1 MNQVS
6 FVTGANGHLGNN
18 LVRLLLLKRES
29 KGETVKAGV
38 RDIKNTEA
46 FAALDCEL
54 VYAEMLDEQA
64 MVDALKGVDTLYHVA
79 AVFKHWAK
87 DPESEIVQ
95 ANLKGTEIVLKA
107 AAKNGVK
114 KVVYVSSVAAIGHD
128 GSALDEH
135 HWNTETQNAYY
146 HSKIIS
152 EQKAWQLAKEL
163 DLHMVSVLP
172 SAMVGPHALN
182 LTDTMQFIESIRLK
196 ELPFDPN
203 FHFNFVD
210 VRDVAKGLLAA
221 GKKGQ
226 NGERY
231 ILANENSS
239 NLMRVIEA
247 ANTLKPR
254 YRNLPKAPKWLLIF
268 VAWCMKI
275 KSKFDGKPA
284 DMINSQIHLFY
295 GVKQEYDIS
304 KAKREL
310 GFSPRSDI
318 KALKEA
324 FTYLEQ
330 KALNQA

>member
-1 MNQVS
+1 MNRVS

-18 LVRLLLLKRES
+18 LVRLLLS
-29 KGETVKAGV
+29 KGEIVKAGV

-46 FAALDCEL
+46 FAALNCEL
-54 VYAEMLDEQA
+54 VYAEMLDEKA
-64 MVDALKGVDTLYHVA
+64 MSAALKGIDVLYHVA

-87 DPESEIVQ
+87 DPQSEIVQ
-95 ANLKGTEIVLKA
+95 TNLTGTEVVLKA

-114 KVVYVSSVAAIGHD
+114 KIVYVSSVAAVGHN
-128 GSALDEH
+128 GSLLDEN
-135 HWNTETQNAYY
+135 HWNIETRNAYY

-172 SAMVGPHALN
+172 SAMVGPYSLN
-182 LTDTMQFIESIRLK
+182 LTDTMRFIESIRLRQ
-196 ELPFDPN
+196 LPFDPN

-210 VRDVAKGLLAA
+210 VRDVAKGLYAA

-226 NGERY
+226 NGHRY
-231 ILANENSS
+231 ILANEKSS
-239 NLMRVIEA
+239 DLNRVIEA
-247 ANTLKPR
+247 ANTLTSS
-254 YRNLPKAPKWLLIF
+254 YRNLPKSPKWFLLF
-268 VAWCMKI
+268 VAWCMSV
-275 KSKFDGKPA
+275 KSKIDGKRA
-284 DMINSQIHLFY
+284 DLTGSQIRLFY
-295 GVKQEYDIS
+295 GVKQEYDIN

-318 KALKEA
+318 NALKAA

-330 KALNQA
+330 KALTQG

>member
-18 LVRLLLLKRES
+18 LVRLLLS
-29 KGETVKAGV
+29 KGEIVKAGV

-46 FAALDCEL
+46 FTALDCEL
-54 VYAEMLDEQA
+54 IYAEMLDEQA
-64 MVDALKGVDTLYHVA
+64 MSDALKGVDILYHVA

-87 DPESEIVQ
+87 DPQSEIVQ

-114 KVVYVSSVAAIGHD
+114 KIVYVSSVAAVGHN

-135 HWNTETQNAYY
+135 HWNTETRNAYY

-163 DLHMVSVLP
+163 NLNMVSVLP
-172 SAMVGPHALN
+172 SAMVGPYSLN

-196 ELPFDPN
+196 KLPFDPN

-210 VRDVAKGLLAA
+210 VRDVAKGLYAA
-221 GKKGQ
+221 GTKGQ
-226 NGERY
+226 SGQRY
-231 ILANENSS
+231 ILANETSS
-239 NLMRVIEA
+239 DLNRVIEA
-247 ANTLKPR
+247 ANTVKSS
-254 YRNLPKAPKWLLIF
+254 YRNLPKSPKWFLLF
-268 VAWCMKI
+268 VAWCMGM

-284 DMINSQIHLFY
+284 DLINSQIHLFY
-295 GVKQEYDIS
+295 GVKKNTIS
-304 KAKREL
+304 TKPSGNSVSHL
-310 GFSPRSDI
+310 DPTSMH
-318 KALKEA
+318 
-324 FTYLEQ
+324 
-330 KALNQA
+330 

>member
-18 LVRLLLLKRES
+18 LVRLLLS

-38 RDIKNTEA
+38 RDIKNTDA
-46 FAALDCEL
+46 FTELDCEL

-64 MVDALKGVDTLYHVA
+64 MLDALKGVDILYHVA

-87 DPESEIVQ
+87 DPQSEIVQ

-107 AAKNGVK
+107 AAKNGVSK
-114 KVVYVSSVAAIGHD
+114 IVYVSSVAAVGHD
-128 GSALDEH
+128 GNALDEH
-135 HWNTETQNAYY
+135 HWNTETENAYY

-152 EQKAWQLAKEL
+152 EQKAWRLAKEL
-163 DLHMVSVLP
+163 NLQMVSVLP
-172 SAMVGPHALN
+172 SAMVGPNASN

-196 ELPFDPN
+196 KLPFDPN

-210 VRDVAKGLLAA
+210 VRDVAKGLHAA
-221 GKKGQ
+221 GIKGR
-226 NGERY
+226 NGQRY

-239 NLMRVIEA
+239 DLKQIIEA
-247 ANTLKPR
+247 ANTIKSR
-254 YRNLPKAPKWLLIF
+254 YRNLPKAPKWLLFF
-268 VAWCMKI
+268 VAWCMEI

-295 GVKQEYDIS
+295 GVKQEYNIS

-318 KALKEA
+318 NALKAA
-324 FTYLEQ
+324 FTYLEH
-330 KALNQA
+330 KALTQG

>member
-18 LVRLLLLKRES
+18 LVRLLLS

-46 FAALDCEL
+46 FTELDCEL
-54 VYAEMLDEQA
+54 VYAEMLNEQA
-64 MVDALKGVDTLYHVA
+64 MSDALKGVDILYHVA

-87 DPESEIVQ
+87 DPQSEIVQ

-107 AAKNGVK
+107 AAKNGVRK
-114 KVVYVSSVAAIGHD
+114 IVYVSSVAAVGHD
-128 GSALDEH
+128 GNALDEH

-152 EQKAWQLAKEL
+152 EQRAWQLAKEL
-163 DLHMVSVLP
+163 NLQMVAVLP
-172 SAMVGPHALN
+172 SAMVGPNALN

-196 ELPFDPN
+196 NLPFDPN

-210 VRDVAKGLLAA
+210 VRDVAKGLHAA
-221 GKKGQ
+221 SIKGQ
-226 NGERY
+226 NGQRY

-239 NLMRVIEA
+239 DLKQIIEA
-247 ANTLKPR
+247 ANTIKPR
-254 YRNLPKAPKWLLIF
+254 YRNLPKVPKWLLLFI
-268 VAWCMKI
+268 AWCMEI
-275 KSKFDGKPA
+275 KSKLDGKPA
-284 DMINSQIHLFY
+284 DMINSQIRLFY
-295 GVKQEYDIS
+295 GIKQEYDIS

-318 KALKEA
+318 SALTSA

-330 KALNQA
+330 KTLGQA

>member
-18 LVRLLLLKRES
+18 LVRLLLS
-29 KGETVKAGV
+29 KGEIVKAGV
-38 RDIKNTEA
+38 RDINNTEA
-46 FAALDCEL
+46 FTALDCEL
-54 VYAEMLDEQA
+54 IYAEMLDEQA
-64 MVDALKGVDTLYHVA
+64 MSDALQGVDILYHVA

-87 DPESEIVQ
+87 DPQSEIVQ

-114 KVVYVSSVAAIGHD
+114 KIVYVSSVAAVGHD

-135 HWNTETQNAYY
+135 HWNTETRNAYY

-163 DLHMVSVLP
+163 NLHMVSVLP
-172 SAMVGPHALN
+172 SAMVGPYSLN
-182 LTDTMQFIESIRLK
+182 LTDTMQFVESIRLK
-196 ELPFDPN
+196 KLPFDPN

-210 VRDVAKGLLAA
+210 VRDVAKGLYAA
-221 GKKGQ
+221 GIKGQ
-226 NGERY
+226 NGQRY
-231 ILANENSS
+231 ILANETSS
-239 NLMRVIEA
+239 DLNRVIEA
-247 ANTLKPR
+247 ANTVKSS
-254 YRNLPKAPKWLLIF
+254 YRNLPKSPKWFLLF
-268 VAWCMKI
+268 VAWCMSI

-284 DMINSQIHLFY
+284 DLINSQIHLFY
-295 GVKQEYDIS
+295 GVKQEYDIN

-318 KALKEA
+318 NALKAA

-330 KALNQA
+330 KALTQG